1 MLETQTVMIP
11 VYLQKIQFKSMGT
24 KTDNRFKRTAFW
36 FGLDERVLE
45 PEKGF
50 PHNSCTASEN
60 IWIQSI
66 SLDYFYD
73 VLVLAHRSLYY
84 VVQHGHSA
92 KPLFCSPWEKQSL
105 NMELEW
111 HEAELK

>member
-24 KTDNRFKRTAFW
+24 NTDNRFKRTAFW

-66 SLDYFYD
+66 SLDYFMM
-73 VLVLAHRSLYY
+73 
-84 VVQHGHSA
+84 
-92 KPLFCSPWEKQSL
+92 F
-105 NMELEW
+105 
-111 HEAELK
+111 